1 VCAVP
6 DLFLQRTWRGDR
18 RDRSGDIQLLPQ
30 EPNFVGHG
38 GLPHS
43 GPWDYISDV
52 PLLWYGPGHIR
63 AAGEIDRRVTL
74 ADMAPTTGEL
84 IDFPFDAPDGH
95 VLHDARA
102 GCRSAKLV
110 VTVVWDGAGRDVLGA
125 WPDDWPYL
133 RSLINTARVRTPRW
147 IVAAQHRPDPRD
159 DGDRRVR
166 SSPHRR
172 APLRIGG
179 ALTEPWTR
187 GWIVDPADDR

>member
-1 VCAVP
+1 MRARRSSLAFVLSFLVLAACTGGGEETERGSGTGSVVPPPSAGSGAAAEGRIESAVCAVP

-74 ADMAPTTGEL
+74 ADLAPTTGEL
-84 IDFPFDAPDGH
+84 IGFPFDAPDGH
-95 VLHDARA
+95 VLHDALEPDA
-102 GCRSAKLV
+102 G
-110 VTVVWDGAGRDVLGA
+110 
-125 WPDDWPYL
+125 
-133 RSLINTARVRTPRW
+133 TAE
-147 IVAAQHRPDPRD
+147 AA
-159 DGDRRVR
+159 
-166 SSPHRR
+166 S
-172 APLRIGG
+172 
-179 ALTEPWTR
+179 
-187 GWIVDPADDR
+187 